1 LLGHNKIQVFE
12 HERLCIGEKGFS
24 RNHLD
29 ALLKLNE
36 YHDGV
41 YFEAIAKGI
50 KFNQY
55 VGVIQV
61 DGLTI
66 EINPKADK
74 DDDNNKW
81 KGVLL
86 QMLQACGKLKAES
99 MGAAHV
105 KRQNLNLL
113 EVYFELYLREV
124 DALVRKGLIKQYRQQ
139 TKNTKALKGK
149 LEFAGNIRLNLIHKE
164 RFYTTHQVY
173 DSNHLIHQILFK
185 ALDIVDQFTRGT
197 RLYDLSR
204 RVMLNFPEIDK
215 NNITAQ
221 KIDSI
226 KLDRKSNGYKYGL
239 ELARLIILNY
249 SPDISSGKEKMI
261 SLLFDMNQLWEEY
274 ILKQLQ
280 NKCQNSD
287 IEIIGQ
293 DSKSFWGDNSLRP
306 DIVLKKG
313 AETYIIDTKWKRPS
327 SSAASVGDLR
337 QMYTYCRFWDAKKA
351 LLLYPGDVIDN
362 KFISY
367 QTDDYIK
374 YWNEDLVKHS
384 HNKIDHQCKMGFVTV
399 LDKNNQLDLN
409 IGEKI
414 LALIGV

>member
-1 LLGHNKIQVFE
+1 MIGHSKIEVFE
-12 HERLCIGEKGFS
+12 HERLRIGDKGFS
-24 RNHLD
+24 RTHLD

-36 YHDGV
+36 YHEGV
-41 YFEAIAKGI
+41 YFEAIAKGV

-61 DGLTI
+61 DSLTI

-74 DDDNNKW
+74 DDDDNKW

-86 QMLQACGKLKAES
+86 KMLQACGKLKAES

-105 KRQNLNLL
+105 RRQHLNLL

-124 DALVRKGLIKQYRQQ
+124 DGLLRKGLIKQYRKQ

-149 LEFAGNIRLNLIHKE
+149 LEFAGNIRHNLVHKE
-164 RFYTTHQVY
+164 RFYTTHEIY
-173 DSNHLIHQILFK
+173 DSNHLIHQVLYK

-204 RVMLNFPEIDK
+204 RVMLNFPEVDK
-215 NNITAQ
+215 KNITAQ
-221 KIDSI
+221 KINSI
-226 KLDRKSNGYKYGL
+226 KLNRKSVDYKFSL

-249 SPDISSGKEKMI
+249 SPDISSGKEKML

-280 NKCQNSD
+280 KTCQHLD
-287 IEIIGQ
+287 IEVTGQ
-293 DSKSFWGDNSLRP
+293 ESMSFWGSNSLRP
-306 DIVLKKG
+306 DIVLRKG
-313 AETYIIDTKWKRPS
+313 DETYIIDTKWKRPS
-327 SSAASVGDLR
+327 SSSASVGDLR

-351 LLLYPGDVIDN
+351 LLLYPGEITDN
-362 KFISY
+362 GFKFY
-367 QTDDYIK
+367 ETDDYSSIGSEEAKKIK
-374 YWNEDLVKHS
+374 
-384 HNKIDHQCKMGFVTV
+384 HQCKMGFVSV
-399 LDKNNQLDLN
+399 LDENGKLDPC
-409 IGEKI
+409 IGEKV
-414 LALIGV
+414 LKLIGLKNN